1 MKVLVGE
8 FVTESN
14 ANIPTICTIKQYDI
28 GLGEDCIQ
36 KMGIREVFERNDVTL
51 IPSIYA
57 NAGAAGVVEKSAF
70 TYIEH
75 MFIDTL
81 KKNLHEIDGI
91 FLMLHGASEVE
102 ALGSGDHHI
111 LKELRKLAGPY
122 LPIAIVCDPHG
133 NLSINRYMDEL
144 EKDDRI
150 LSCSWHVGYI
160 RHDCDVAGCGIIVV
174 PYSEQDLPY
183 AQEAADRLAAYVWEK
198 RHEFH
203 YTGLTASPSKALQMA
218 LDFQDKP
225 VFITDSG
232 DNVTSGAT
240 GWNTGILRQVLQTE
254 TTKKFLFATICDP
267 AAYQTL
273 SACKTGEELSF
284 TLGVGFDELSSAV
297 ELDAVVKSSGK
308 LTGFMMHDH
317 TSVFGHCVNV
327 HVKGTSID
335 IMVADTGWAVC
346 ELHQFVSAGIDVDAY
361 DVIVVK
367 QGCIF
372 PDFKAKGK
380 LCVMS
385 LTEGATL
392 QDTARLPFKRIM
404 RPMFPI
410 DDI

>member
-75 MFIDTL
+75 VFIDTL

-133 NLSINRYMDEL
+133 NLCKEYAESATILRSYRESPHTDADETMEKVAEMLCGLLKKRRNIHAVYRKLPLILGGEQSVSADEPVLSINRYMDEL

-183 AQEAADRLAAYVWEK
+183 AQEAADRLAVYVWEK
-198 RHEFH
+198 RHEFY

-218 LDFQDKP
+218 LDVQDKP
-225 VFITDSG
+225 VFLTDSG
-232 DNVTSGAT
+232 DNVTSGAM
-240 GWNTGILRQVLQTE
+240 GANTFILRQVL
-254 TTKKFLFATICDP
+254 A
-267 AAYQTL
+267 
-273 SACKTGEELSF
+273 
-284 TLGVGFDELSSAV
+284 
-297 ELDAVVKSSGK
+297 
-308 LTGFMMHDH
+308 
-317 TSVFGHCVNV
+317 
-327 HVKGTSID
+327 
-335 IMVADTGWAVC
+335 
-346 ELHQFVSAGIDVDAY
+346 
-361 DVIVVK
+361 
-367 QGCIF
+367 
-372 PDFKAKGK
+372 
-380 LCVMS
+380 
-385 LTEGATL
+385 
-392 QDTARLPFKRIM
+392 
-404 RPMFPI
+404 
-410 DDI
+410 